1 MSDLYIT
8 TNCLEANDR
17 IHSNVIGLLRLLPED
32 RCHVFDDEDSLS
44 LEEIS
49 AVKTIQARLEVGD
62 ESEFVD
68 WEDIKE
74 II

>member
-1 MSDLYIT
+1 MSDLDIT

-17 IHSNVIGLLRLLPED
+17 IHSNLIGFLRLLPED
-32 RCHVFDDEDSLS
+32 RCHVFDNEDSLS

-49 AVKTIQARLEVGD
+49 AVKAIQARLEVGD